1 MFSYL
6 RNYEKQNLHPP
17 KNKPFKERFS
27 LTQRINEANKVLEK
41 YPNRYPVIV
50 EKGSN
55 SDNVPDLDRHKFL
68 VPSDLSLANLMYII
82 RKRIKLSSEKSLY
95 LFIGGSFAP
104 TSKLLL
110 ELYEKHK
117 DEDGFLYVT
126 YTGEST
132 FG

>member
-1 MFSYL
+1 MLSYL
-6 RNYEKQNLHPP
+6 KNYQKQNCHPP
-17 KNKPFKERFS
+17 KDKPFKERHSF
-27 LTQRINEANKVLEK
+27 QKRKEEAKKVLDK
-41 YPNRYPVIV
+41 YPNRFPVIV

-55 SDNVPDLDRHKFL
+55 SDDVPDLDRHKFL
-68 VPSDLSLANLMYII
+68 VPNDLSIANLMYII

-110 ELYEKHK
+110 ELYEKHR